1 MIVCPSILEQLR
13 RSARWT
19 AGLVSLD
26 EPRTEW
32 QRQSDGEGRKGHTMR
47 ILPSL
52 LIASAL
58 TLGVPMALADDLIIA
73 PEIGI
78 KFQDDVKVKKYKSHK
93 WDGDLAVGVVVPADV
108 EYYDVPEEVVV
119 LQPVLKS
126 HRYVYVNDRVYIV
139 DTDRRIVAVVD

>member
-1 MIVCPSILEQLR
+1 
-13 RSARWT
+13 
-19 AGLVSLD
+19 
-26 EPRTEW
+26 
-32 QRQSDGEGRKGHTMR
+32 MR